1 MTATLDVTLILGLPF
16 SPRLVVINMT
26 PFAPRTP
33 YTAVAEASL
42 RIEIDSISLGSIV
55 LKLGVS
61 IPSTITR
68 GSCKPSPSA
77 NVPIPRM
84 RNVDWSFPGSPL
96 LCTANKPG
104 MRPTKELLILACG
117 DCTNSFVDIM
127 EIAPVTVSF
136 F

>member
-1 MTATLDVTLILGLPF
+1 M
-16 SPRLVVINMT
+16 
-26 PFAPRTP
+26 
-33 YTAVAEASL
+33 
-42 RIEIDSISLGSIV
+42 
-55 LKLGVS
+55 KLGVS

-127 EIAPVTVSF
+127 EIAPVTVVSCRVMENVF
-136 F
+136 FPSNFRVCDTNPTHETIIVLVPSGTFSVNFPL